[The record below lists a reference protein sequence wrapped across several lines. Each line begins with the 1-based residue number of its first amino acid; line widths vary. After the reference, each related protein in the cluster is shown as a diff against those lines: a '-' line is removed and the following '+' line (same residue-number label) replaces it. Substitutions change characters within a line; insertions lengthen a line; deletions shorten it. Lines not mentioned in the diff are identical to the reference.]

1 MYNYICETP
10 EVLTHIIDNRKE
22 ITHEFVEEFKDKDI
36 DKKFYALRM
45 YKKIKVGA

>member
-1 MYNYICETP
+1 MNIKI
-10 EVLTHIIDNRKE
+10 LQDFI
-22 ITHEFVEEFKDKDI
+22 EEFENKDI

>member
-1 MYNYICETP
+1 MTIKI
-10 EVLTHIIDNRKE
+10 LQDFI
-22 ITHEFVEEFKDKDI
+22 EEFKNKDI

>member
-1 MYNYICETP
+1 MNIKI
-10 EVLTHIIDNRKE
+10 LQNFI
-22 ITHEFVEEFKDKDI
+22 EEFKNKDI